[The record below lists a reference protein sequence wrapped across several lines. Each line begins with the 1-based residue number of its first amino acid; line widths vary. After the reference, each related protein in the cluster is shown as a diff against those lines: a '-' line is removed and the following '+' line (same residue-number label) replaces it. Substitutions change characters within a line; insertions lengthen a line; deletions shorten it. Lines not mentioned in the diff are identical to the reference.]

1 MKSLD
6 SNILLSAANGDCEE
20 HALAAALLN
29 DALSAPHEWL
39 LADQVLF
46 EFPHR
51 TLCNIGQP
59 D

>member
-6 SNILLSAANGDCEE
+6 SNILLSAANEDCAKQ
-20 HALAAALLN
+20 ALAAAMLN
-29 DALSAPHEWL
+29 GALSAWHEWL
-39 LADQVLF
+39 PADQVLF